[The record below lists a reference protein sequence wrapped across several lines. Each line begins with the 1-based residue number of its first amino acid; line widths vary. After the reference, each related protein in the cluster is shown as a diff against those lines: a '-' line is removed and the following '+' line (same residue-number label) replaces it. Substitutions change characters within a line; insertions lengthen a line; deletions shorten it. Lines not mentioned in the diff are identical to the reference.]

1 MSDIGAE
8 MRIWA
13 FPIAALFVVG
23 VVAWATLGWSV
34 AFIPFLLASC
44 AAGLLIALNHGRVQG
59 WWEGQLDAE
68 RRTTQLL
75 QVLHGRGH
83 RVLHGRTLPGSQTP
97 LDHLVVG
104 PSGIFAVTSR
114 RFHRQ
119 IPMRTMYKELYHGPE
134 SQRDILERASRQAGH
149 AAAIIGDTLGRHVD
163 VTPTVVIHGP
173 HVPWKVLSIRGVDVL
188 SSKRLRR
195 YIAGH
200 RRRLGA
206 VEIERVTAAAEGA
219 FPEHS
224 GNRSYAARA
233 DK

>member
-1 MSDIGAE
+1 

-23 VVAWATLGWSV
+23 VVAWATVGWPV
-34 AFIPFLLASC
+34 AFVPFLLAISG
-44 AAGLLIALNHGRVQG
+44 AGLLIALNHGRVQG

-68 RRTTQLL
+68 RRTARLL
-75 QVLHGRGH
+75 EVLQGKGH
-83 RVLHGRTLPGSQTP
+83 RVLHPRALPGSQTP

-114 RFHRQ
+114 RFQRQ

-134 SQRDILERASRQAGH
+134 SQRDLLDRASRQAGQ
-149 AAAIIGDTLGRHVD
+149 AARAISDALGRQVV
-163 VTPTVVIHGP
+163 VTPAVVIHGP
-173 HVPWKVLSIRGVDVL
+173 HVPWKVLTIRGVDVL

-200 RRRLGA
+200 RRQLGA
-206 VEIERVTAAAEGA
+206 VEIERVTAAAEEA
-219 FPEHS
+219 FPEQS
-224 GNRSYAARA
+224 RERSYAARA